1 MGKSC
6 ITSTGVRFGDM
17 GAAGK
22 IGVCGRSVFS
32 RGSAGLRKHL
42 HAFLQVG
49 AVRHDADAV

>member
-32 RGSAGLRKHL
+32 PGSAGLRKHL